1 MWLLH
6 FFSDSFL
13 QFIVNAVLI
22 TGAVGT
28 VLFCFFFNKILQFFP
43 PLAPYYKALQIG
55 SIVVL
60 LAGVYFKGGY
70 ATEMIWRDKVK
81 EVEAKLAA
89 AEAES
94 KKETVKIVERV
105 VKKTEIIQR
114 RGQDVVSILI
124 EKLSSMIQNFYLAV
138 YVKYLKNLSKH
149 TMTLLLQLRQ
159 RNEISIIT
167 ITSTI
172 AGL

>member
-6 FFSDSFL
+6 FLPDTFL

-22 TGAVGT
+22 TGVIGT
-28 VLFCFFFNKILQFFP
+28 VLFCFFLNKILQFFP

-70 ATEMIWRDKVK
+70 ATEMIWREKVK

-94 KKETVKIVERV
+94 KKETIKIQQKIVVREKVIREKGEDIV
-105 VKKTEIIQR
+105 RYIDREI
-114 RGQDVVSILI
+114 
-124 EKLSSMIQNFYLAV
+124 
-138 YVKYLKNLSKH
+138 VKYDNSC
-149 TMTLLLQLRQ
+149 
-159 RNEISIIT
+159 IIPKEVIDT
-167 ITSTI
+167 HNK
-172 AGL
+172 AAKKE

>member
-13 QFIVNAVLI
+13 QFVVNAVLI
-22 TGAVGT
+22 TGVVGT
-28 VLFCFFFNKILQFFP
+28 VLFCFFLNKILQFFP

-89 AEAES
+89 AQAES

-105 VKKTEIIQR
+105 VKKTEVIQR
-114 RGQDVVSILI
+114 RGQDVVQYVDR
-124 EKLSSMIQNFYLAV
+124 EV
-138 YVKYLKNLSKH
+138 VKYDTKFLPGGIC
-149 TMTLLLQLRQ
+149 
-159 RNEISIIT
+159 EIPKEFVKAHNDS
-167 ITSTI
+167 
-172 AGL
+172 AAPVEAKK